1 MSSRK
6 YNRKASLI
14 AVLDILGISSMMN
27 NAQPDDLSNLAQS
40 LEEAFNEAQTNAQ
53 RIISEIDKRHNK
65 KFSIK
70 RFFEIQVFSDTITI
84 CCNFNK
90 IIKEIPILERIKLPE
105 YYLMIYGF
113 FVCVKEIAYS
123 LFINGYPTRGCIS
136 AGPIISTKNFIV
148 GKPFIESITI
158 SNNLNFAGV
167 VVSKKA
173 KLVYDNISEGFQSLL
188 KDAPIERHLVAC
200 KNVRKQQMWCLN
212 FLDGPNDRFLITDIA
227 SIFSEHGKNITGN
240 VQEKITNTQNLLQS
254 FLKRRKNTSV
264 RLSIARANADI

>member
-53 RIISEIDKRHNK
+53 RLISEIDKRHNK

-84 CCNFNK
+84 YCDFNK
-90 IIKEIPILERIKLPE
+90 IKKIPILERIKLSE

-113 FVCVKEIAYS
+113 FVCVKEITRT
-123 LFINGYPTRGCIS
+123 LFVNGYPARGCIS

-167 VVSKKA
+167 VVSKNA
-173 KLVYDNISEGFQSLL
+173 KLVYDNIPEGFQSLL
-188 KDAPIERHLVAC
+188 KNAPIERHLVAC
-200 KNVRKQQMWCLN
+200 KNVRKQKMWCLN
-212 FLDGPNDRFLITDIA
+212 FLEGQRDRFFITDIDFF
-227 SIFSEHGKNITGN
+227 FSEHGKIITGN
-240 VQEKITNTQNLLQS
+240 VQEKITNTKKLLQS
-254 FLKRRKNTSV
+254 FLKRKKTPV
-264 RLSIARANADI
+264 